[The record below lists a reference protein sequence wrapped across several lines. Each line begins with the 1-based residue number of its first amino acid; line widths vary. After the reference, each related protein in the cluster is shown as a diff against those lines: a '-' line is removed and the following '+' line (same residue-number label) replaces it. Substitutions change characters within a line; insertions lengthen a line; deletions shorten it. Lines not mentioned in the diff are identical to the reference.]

1 MVVTVGGKVALKK
14 TLAMEDS
21 RKWRFT
27 HMEVKRIATIVWAIE
42 KCIAPSLED
51 KEDDFDNDIFYTFPQ
66 SPSKKFFVKLEDRM
80 FQYHGKRQSKTLL
93 HYHQTIVKQL
103 FNL

>member
-1 MVVTVGGKVALKK
+1 MVVIVGGKVALKK

-21 RKWRFT
+21 KRWRFT

-42 KCIAPSLED
+42 KRVAASLED
-51 KEDDFDNDIFYTFPQ
+51 KEDDSDNEIFYTFHQ

-80 FQYHGKRQSKTLL
+80 FQYHGKRQ
-93 HYHQTIVKQL
+93 
-103 FNL
+103 